1 MCHPLGGDYT
11 VSLLWCSNVGILPDK
26 SVVLREIR
34 RNANKRNGTYKAEL
48 VQRKYTERMVSKP
61 KACKFTDEIKTTVDK
76 LLANNY
82 SPEQI
87 SLDAVN

>member
-1 MCHPLGGDYT
+1 
-11 VSLLWCSNVGILPDK
+11 
-26 SVVLREIR
+26 VVLREIR

-61 KACKFTDEIKTTVDK
+61 KACKFTDEIKTTMDK